1 MGHRQQH
8 FSGVSGHLGGQLRI
22 GQDGHRSL
30 TDRRRHPFHRATA
43 HVTRREHTGPAG
55 FQLPRLAPGPA
66 TFFTVAIRVQ
76 RGRAGRDEAVVV
88 ELDDAGEPRRVGHG
102 TDEDEQRPRVDRLAL
117 ALHHLPGLG
126 AARRAR
132 HSAAVLSS
140 PRPTRSALQ
149 IQAISPWLG
158 SGPDGLER
166 RLHRRGLEPAARAAV
181 AVLSCAA
188 RIRGGSGRQPAGRS
202 RPAHPRK
209 ISVASALQLCSHQYG
224 GGQRTPT
231 QTGPNQAHR
240 FSNVECRAGDR
251 SGRSALPTY
260 VPKYSWIWRIAID
273 PSPTAEATRLTE
285 PLRTSPAANTP
296 GWLVS
301 SIIG

>member
-1 MGHRQQH
+1 MRRVSGQVPPRNHRQQH
-8 FSGVSGHLGGQLRI
+8 FTGVSGHLGGQLRI
-22 GQDGHRSL
+22 GQAHRISIADHRRHATTGGSHPEVFVDLADGHRSL

-43 HVTRREHTGPAG
+43 HVTRREHTGLAG
-55 FQLPRLAPGPA
+55 FQHPRLAPGPA

-88 ELDDAGEPRRVGHG
+88 ELDGAGEPRPVGHG

-117 ALHHLPGLG
+117 ALHHVPGLS

-158 SGPDGLER
+158 SGPGRLER

-181 AVLSCAA
+181 AVLSRAA

-209 ISVASALQLCSHQYG
+209 ISVAGALQLCSHQYG
-224 GGQRTPT
+224 GGQGSKT
-231 QTGPNQAHR
+231 
-240 FSNVECRAGDR
+240 DR
-251 SGRSALPTY
+251 SESG
-260 VPKYSWIWRIAID
+260 
-273 PSPTAEATRLTE
+273 
-285 PLRTSPAANTP
+285 
-296 GWLVS
+296 
-301 SIIG
+301 